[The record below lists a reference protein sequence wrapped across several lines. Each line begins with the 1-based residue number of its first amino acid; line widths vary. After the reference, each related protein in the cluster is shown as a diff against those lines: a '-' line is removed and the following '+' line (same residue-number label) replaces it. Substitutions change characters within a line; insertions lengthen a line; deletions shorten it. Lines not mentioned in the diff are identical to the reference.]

1 MNFQYQ
7 MISFL
12 KHGTVMFYIRLFRL
26 LILISILTFSTRV
39 NAQVERN
46 VGFEPTAFA
55 LTQANVVTKPGTVLE
70 GATVLIRDGLI
81 EKIGVDLKIPFDAEV
96 INCKGMLIYAG
107 FIDAASSSLVNKE
120 VKLPKQDG
128 RKVDFGRYA
137 LAATRPDN
145 RNYLSPE
152 IRANRVITNKKDR
165 FQPYQKAGFTSV
177 HVLSQGKIASGQ
189 GTLVTTSELPLR
201 ESTLIESTMSSF
213 KLYAPKGDVY
223 PKTLMGATAHL
234 RQAFLDTAHYEHH
247 WNLYQDQSVLIKR
260 PPSDE
265 TYSAL
270 LEVQHGNKVPV
281 FAANSR
287 DEILRTLNFCNEFK
301 LKPVIWGG
309 AEAHLCLDRLK
320 AESRG
325 VICKLDFPEKL
336 KVKEQTETKKL
347 TIDISDPLRV
357 QQEKL
362 RLWKERIQG
371 LTKLT
376 DSGLPVSLS
385 SESLKNQVAD
395 LIPQL
400 RIAVEEGLSSDLA
413 LRFLTVN
420 SSKMLGMEKRL
431 GTIETG
437 KLAHLVVMSGPW
449 EKSESKVRYL
459 FVDGIKF
466 DFSEKVN
473 EEEEKKP
480 GKITPEKE
488 QSANVNLAGS
498 WGVEI
503 QSAQGKVIGQLQLS
517 QEKEKLRGTFSSE
530 KGDGKVTTG
539 KLEKDQFEFT
549 VAIGAGEH
557 SIELLFKGSLGKET
571 KPKRISGKL
580 KSAFGTETSWSA
592 VRKVEKP
599 KTSTRNPIQLS
610 IESID
615 QGDDLSGNAL
625 SDVLV
630 AEKPNLKNAQK
641 GNINYHTFKTE
652 LKADRVRRFVKTNGN
667 LVLKNGTVITVTGK
681 ILKNA
686 SILIKNGKI
695 SALGRNLKL
704 PGSIKTID
712 VSGLYVM
719 PGIIDTHSH
728 IMITD
733 GINESSQSIVPEVR
747 VKDVVNTADVS
758 EYRALA
764 GGVTTARL
772 FHGSANV
779 IGGQDAVVKL
789 KHGKTAREHILHD
802 APQGVKFALG
812 ENVKFRTSRFPNT
825 RMGVEATL
833 QRAFLEA
840 IDYRRRWR
848 EFEKTQKVNPSQK
861 RLPPRRD
868 LRLEALADIVNHEKF
883 IHSHCYRA
891 DEILMLLRVASDLG
905 IRVWS
910 LQHVLEGYKIAP
922 EILAHGASCS
932 TFSDWWAYK
941 VEAFDAVPHN
951 AALLN
956 EAGVNTVIKSDDWEL
971 IRHLYLEAAKTVRYG
986 NMSFNDA
993 LRTITINPA
1002 RELGLEQRIGS
1013 IEIGKDAD
1021 LAIFNGHPLNAYS
1034 RCEMTIIEGEI
1045 YFDRKKQPT
1054 VMSKAAERRSASPKV
1069 EIVQRKRGVL
1079 QLPADDVKEFAIVGA
1094 TLHPVDGADISQ
1106 GTIIVKGQKIDYVG
1120 PAKALPKKMAV
1131 IDAKGLHVYPGLID
1145 SGSTLGL
1152 TEIDKVRETRD
1163 YAESGDLQPDL
1174 RTGVAINPDSEL
1186 FPVARAGGITS
1197 VLVVPR
1203 SGLISG
1209 QASLVQSAG
1218 WTAPEMVMNLEAGLQ
1233 INWTIK
1239 EKRQQEL
1246 KDFIG
1251 QARLYQKLKQQAE
1264 ASAKSIPVKDP
1275 RFEVMLPYLDQK
1287 KPVFIEANSQKEIAG
1302 ALLFAEK
1309 EQLRII
1315 ITGGADAWKLAE
1327 ELKSRKVPV
1336 IVGPVM
1342 KRPVEN
1348 YDPFDAPYANPGHLY
1363 DTGVLF
1369 SIRSNSAWNSRN
1381 TPFEAA
1387 MAVAYGLPEEA
1398 ALRAVTL
1405 SAAEIL
1411 GVEKQI
1417 GSLTER
1423 KLANFIIADGSP
1435 LQHTSHI
1442 KAVCVRGRILPPE
1455 SKQTR
1460 LYERYRSRLQAI
1472 QKSSENKQ
1480 STPAPLETQ
1489 KAEPTKKPANTK

>member
-1 MNFQYQ
+1 MEEKEKTDK
-7 MISFL
+7 I
-12 KHGTVMFYIRLFRL
+12 T
-26 LILISILTFSTRV
+26 
-39 NAQVERN
+39 
-46 VGFEPTAFA
+46 
-55 LTQANVVTKPGTVLE
+55 
-70 GATVLIRDGLI
+70 I
-81 EKIGVDLKIPFDAEV
+81 E
-96 INCKGMLIYAG
+96 
-107 FIDAASSSLVNKE
+107 
-120 VKLPKQDG
+120 
-128 RKVDFGRYA
+128 
-137 LAATRPDN
+137 
-145 RNYLSPE
+145 
-152 IRANRVITNKKDR
+152 
-165 FQPYQKAGFTSV
+165 
-177 HVLSQGKIASGQ
+177 
-189 GTLVTTSELPLR
+189 
-201 ESTLIESTMSSF
+201 
-213 KLYAPKGDVY
+213 
-223 PKTLMGATAHL
+223 
-234 RQAFLDTAHYEHH
+234 
-247 WNLYQDQSVLIKR
+247 
-260 PPSDE
+260 
-265 TYSAL
+265 
-270 LEVQHGNKVPV
+270 
-281 FAANSR
+281 
-287 DEILRTLNFCNEFK
+287 
-301 LKPVIWGG
+301 
-309 AEAHLCLDRLK
+309 
-320 AESRG
+320 
-325 VICKLDFPEKL
+325 
-336 KVKEQTETKKL
+336 
-347 TIDISDPLRV
+347 ISDPLRV

-371 LTKLT
+371 LTKLAE
-376 DSGLPVSLS
+376 SGLPVTLS

-395 LIPQL
+395 LVPQL
-400 RIAVEEGLSSDLA
+400 RIAVEEGLSPDSA
-413 LRFLTVN
+413 LQFLTVN
-420 SSKMLGMEKRL
+420 GGELLGMKKRL
-431 GTIETG
+431 GTIEKG

-449 EKSESKVRYL
+449 EKSETKVRYL
-459 FVDGIKF
+459 FVDGVKF
-466 DFSEKVN
+466 DFAEKA
-473 EEEEKKP
+473 ETEKAK
-480 GKITPEKE
+480 TPDEI
-488 QSANVNLAGS
+488 SAQKKQTANRDLAGA

-503 QSAQGKVIGQLQLS
+503 QSAQGKVIGQLQLL
-517 QEKEKLRGTFSSE
+517 QDKEKLRGTFTSE
-530 KGDGKVTTG
+530 KGNGKVVSG

-549 VAIGAGEH
+549 VEIGAGGH
-557 SIELLFKGSLGKET
+557 SIELVFKGAIGKEAR
-571 KPKRISGKL
+571 PKRISGKL

-592 VRKVEKP
+592 VRKVQKP
-599 KTSTRNPIQLS
+599 ESTSKNPVLLS
-610 IESID
+610 IDGIGGGID
-615 QGDDLSGNAL
+615 TSEEAS
-625 SDVLV
+625 SDVLI
-630 AEKPNLKNAQK
+630 AEKPDLTKTQK
-641 GNINYHTFKTE
+641 GKIDYHKFNTE
-652 LKADRVRRFVKTNGN
+652 LKADRVRRPLKTNGN

-681 ILKNA
+681 VLKNT

-695 SALGRNLKL
+695 SAIGKKLKL
-704 PGSIKTID
+704 PANIAAIN

-747 VKDVVNTADVS
+747 VKDVVNTSDVS

-789 KHGKTAREHILHD
+789 KHGRTASEHILND

-812 ENVKFRTSRFPNT
+812 ENVKFRTNRFPNT

-840 IDYRRRWR
+840 IDYRRQWR
-848 EFEKTQKVNPSQK
+848 EYETHQKNNPDQK

-891 DEILMLLRVASDLG
+891 DEILMLLRVASELG
-905 IRVWS
+905 VRIWS

-986 NMSFNDA
+986 NMSFDDA

-1013 IEIGKDAD
+1013 IEVGKDAD
-1021 LAIFNGHPLNAYS
+1021 IAIFNGHPLNAYS
-1034 RCEMTIIEGEI
+1034 RCEMTIIDGEV
-1045 YFDRKKQPT
+1045 YFDRKKQPS
-1054 VMSKAAERRSASPKV
+1054 VMSEAAERRSASPQV
-1069 EIVQRKRGVL
+1069 EISQQNRGVL

-1094 TLHPVDGADISQ
+1094 TLHPVDGSDISQ
-1106 GTIIVKGQKIDYVG
+1106 GTIIVKGQKIDYAG
-1120 PAKALPKKMAV
+1120 PAKSLPKKMAV

-1163 YAESGDLQPDL
+1163 YGESGDLQPDL

-1203 SGLISG
+1203 NGLISG
-1209 QASLVQSAG
+1209 QASLVQTAG

-1233 INWTIK
+1233 IQWSTK
-1239 EKRQQEL
+1239 EKRQNEL
-1246 KDFIG
+1246 TDFLA
-1251 QARLYQKLKQQAE
+1251 QARLYQKFKKQSQK
-1264 ASAKSIPVKDP
+1264 SAQPVSVKDP
-1275 RFEVMLPYLDQK
+1275 RFEAMLPYMNRK
-1287 KPVFIEANSQKEIAG
+1287 RPVFIEANSRKEIAG

-1315 ITGGADAWKLAE
+1315 ITGGTDAWKLSEA
-1327 ELKSRKVPV
+1327 LKSRKVPV

-1348 YDPFDAPYANPGHLY
+1348 HDPFDAPYANSGLLY
-1363 DTGVLF
+1363 DAGVSF
-1369 SIRSNSAWNSRN
+1369 CIRSNSAWNSRN

-1417 GSLTER
+1417 GSLTEG
-1423 KLANFIIADGSP
+1423 KLANLIIADGSP

-1442 KAVCVRGRILPPE
+1442 KAVCVGGQILPPE

-1460 LYERYRSRLQAI
+1460 LYERYRSRLHAI
-1472 QKSSENKQ
+1472 SKTISG
-1480 STPAPLETQ
+1480 
-1489 KAEPTKKPANTK
+1489 